1 MVSSETLLDAV
12 RRHEHWQTGLGG
24 LVLPTGS
31 FCEVSGPAASAKT
44 ELLYTLALTCRP
56 SRLLLWVDADGRFDP
71 LRLHAIGQAR
81 GLPEDALSR
90 IAVVRARSAPD
101 LVRILDDVKDDDVF
115 AVIVDGANSWINID
129 SGPRFRAA
137 RDALSQYCKRG
148 GIVVATS
155 SDSGAHVPPASRRL
169 TLSPSISIAL
179 AYVEG
184 TRPPCFKA
192 TVSGP
197 GVPRTSLQ
205 VDIGSSGCTAT
216 PIIK

>member
-71 LRLHAIGQAR
+71 MRLHAIGQAR

-137 RDALSQYCKRG
+137 RDALSQAGRYPCNHRCIL
-148 GIVVATS
+148 IVS
-155 SDSGAHVPPASRRL
+155 STVSAVESLSRR
-169 TLSPSISIAL
+169 PAIL
-179 AYVEG
+179 AR
-184 TRPPCFKA
+184 TFHQ
-192 TVSGP
+192 
-197 GVPRTSLQ
+197 PRG
-205 VDIGSSGCTAT
+205 D
-216 PIIK
+216 